1 MVRLIQAVENAPGS
15 SALESFI
22 IRALD
27 PVTTDADREI
37 FGPAV
42 VIMGALL
49 QAQIDVNDMESVMT
63 YFSLALDPGR
73 TDSRMMVSTF
83 DNMLTRDSEDV
94 LLSAMRNLLNREI
107 LENSKAPIQEL
118 ASTFLDVASVDTSNM
133 CETRDELSL
142 DEAAELVDTVV
153 TFMQDDQEGLGA
165 IYELL
170 GMRRR

>member
-1 MVRLIQAVENAPGS
+1 
-15 SALESFI
+15 
-22 IRALD
+22 
-27 PVTTDADREI
+27 
-37 FGPAV
+37 
-42 VIMGALL
+42 
-49 QAQIDVNDMESVMT
+49 MESVMT